1 VVEIIII
8 FKDIEL
14 ISEVLEDSQETLDP
28 IEIFFETDKSVM
40 ILVDFLEDFVEDVL
54 FEAGQRGEIE

>member
-1 VVEIIII
+1 MVEIIII